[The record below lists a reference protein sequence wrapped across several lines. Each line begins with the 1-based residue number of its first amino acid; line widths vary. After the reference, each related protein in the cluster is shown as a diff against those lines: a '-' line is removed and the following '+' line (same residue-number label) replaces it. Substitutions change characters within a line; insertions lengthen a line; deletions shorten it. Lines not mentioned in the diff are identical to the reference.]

1 MKLYYLIKTFIER
14 LIGMCFTVAE
24 NEWSYGGIAMSNF
37 YMTLY
42 YNNIRQNA
50 MNAKYPNKLVIFNT
64 EDLIEAVSYDH
75 VCAEYKDNYRKNA
88 NFIQSDC
95 SMFDVDNSETDN
107 SDEWITPDDVRK
119 AFPDV
124 PFYVSYS
131 RNHMKQKGDKAP
143 RPKFHLY
150 FPDILFTE
158 IQEYSRHKKAVCDYF
173 KKFDQNAKDAARFFF
188 GVENPKVEFH
198 YGNTLLFDF
207 IQTVSVSEEAKQ
219 KLIDTE
225 IKLDN
230 IPEGQRNATMHQYA
244 LKVLKRYGDN
254 DGTAYQAFINESQ
267 RCLPPL
273 ECSELSQIWNGAV
286 DYYNNTIKTSI
297 DYVPPELY
305 NIGVQRIHFEL
316 PIVDYKALAAIFTV
330 RDEDRFFNIEIGRVF
345 LKAYGITIKYNEMS
359 HDYEITTPLSVING
373 ENSFELLA
381 TILEDTI
388 IKLAYKRGRKS
399 VIYGVLDVIAN
410 ENRYHPVIELL
421 KSDPWDNEDRLPEL
435 FQMMGISDEFHK
447 VLIKK
452 WLLQTIAIL
461 FNSNE
466 KLVSTQGM
474 LVLQGGQGIGKTEF
488 FRHIAIKDKF
498 FKGGA
503 VLDMKNKDTIISS
516 TRVWICELGE
526 IDSTTSKKQSEL
538 KAFITEQYDRY
549 REPYARKEVKRL
561 RRTSFC
567 GTVNPTAYL
576 TDETGN
582 RRYWTISV
590 NQMEIKKIFEHTPE
604 WYTQLWRQVLCE
616 YNRNPNGYLLT
627 KEEQDAVNRNN
638 ENFET
643 LLQGEDE
650 FMTVFDTS
658 ADYSLWTNKLTAAQ
672 IADELNSRFKSLH
685 ISSMSVGKNL
695 IPRIENRTSKQ
706 FARKTIRGRNFIL
719 CPPFAENRTYET
731 PILPDY
737 IATDKT

>member
-1 MKLYYLIKTFIER
+1 
-14 LIGMCFTVAE
+14 
-24 NEWSYGGIAMSNF
+24 
-37 YMTLY
+37 MTLHY
-42 YNNIRQNA
+42 STICQNEK
-50 MNAKYPNKLVIFNT
+50 NAVYPHKSTINSIV
-64 EDLIEAVSYDH
+64 DLETVVSYDH
-75 VCAEYKDNYRKNA
+75 VCAEYKDGYRKNS
-88 NFIQSDC
+88 NFIQSNC
-95 SMFDVDNSETDN
+95 SMFDVDNTETDN
-107 SDEWITPDDVRK
+107 PDEWITPEHVRE

-150 FPDILFTE
+150 FPDTVFTDS
-158 IQEYSRHKKAVCDYF
+158 QEYSKHKKSVCNYF

-188 GVENPKVEFH
+188 CVPNPKVEF
-198 YGNTLLFDF
+198 YDGNMLLFDF
-207 IQTVSVSEEAKQ
+207 MQTVSVSEETNQ
-219 KLIDTE
+219 KSTDTE

-244 LKVLKRYGDN
+244 LKVLTRYGAD
-254 DGTAYQAFINESQ
+254 DGTAYQAFRNESQ
-267 RCLPPL
+267 RCSPPL
-273 ECSELSQIWNGAV
+273 DNSELNQIWNGAV
-286 DYYNNTIKTSI
+286 AYYNSDIKISA

-305 NIGVQRIHFEL
+305 NLGVMNINFEL
-316 PIVDYKALAAIFTV
+316 PIADYNELLKLCKVKKKKRI
-330 RDEDRFFNIEIGRVF
+330 FNIDVCRMF
-345 LKAYGITIKYNEMS
+345 LKTFGISTRYNDMS
-359 HDYEITTPLSVING
+359 HDYEITAPTTVING
-373 ENSFELLA
+373 ENRFELLA

-388 IKLAYKRGRKS
+388 IKLAYKRGRKA
-399 VIYGVLDVIAN
+399 VIYGILDVIAN
-410 ENRYHPVIELL
+410 ENRYHPVIDLL
-421 KSDPWDNEDRLPEL
+421 KKEPWDNADRLTDL
-435 FQMMGISDEFHK
+435 YHIMGISDEFHK
-447 VLIKK
+447 VLVRK

-461 FNSNE
+461 FNSND
-466 KLVSTQGM
+466 KPISSQGI

-488 FRHIAIKDKF
+488 LRHLAIKNEF
-498 FKGGA
+498 FKGGS
-503 VLDMKNKDTIISS
+503 VLDMKNKDTIISA

-561 RRTSFC
+561 RKTSFC

-582 RRYWTISV
+582 RRFWTIPVQSIDLNKV
-590 NQMEIKKIFEHTPE
+590 FSSDSE
-604 WYTQLWRQVLCE
+604 WYTQLWRQIYSE
-616 YNRNPNGYLLT
+616 YKQNPMGYLLT
-627 KEEQDAVNRNN
+627 NEEQNTLNRSN
-638 ENFET
+638 EKYET

-658 ADYSLWTNKLTAAQ
+658 ADYSLWTNRLTAAQ

-695 IPRIENRTSKQ
+695 IPRIEKRTSKQ
-706 FARKTIRGRNFIL
+706 FERKTIRGRNFIL
-719 CPPFAENRTYET
+719 CPPFAEDKTYET

-737 IATDKT
+737 PATDKT

>member
-1 MKLYYLIKTFIER
+1 
-14 LIGMCFTVAE
+14 
-24 NEWSYGGIAMSNF
+24 
-37 YMTLY
+37 MTLHY
-42 YNNIRQNA
+42 STICQNEK
-50 MNAKYPNKLVIFNT
+50 NAVYPHKSTINSIV
-64 EDLIEAVSYDH
+64 DLETVVSYDH
-75 VCAEYKDNYRKNA
+75 VCAEYKDGYRKNS
-88 NFIQSDC
+88 NFIQSNC
-95 SMFDVDNSETDN
+95 SMFDVDNTETDN
-107 SDEWITPDDVRK
+107 PDEWITPEHVRE

-150 FPDILFTE
+150 FPDTVFTDS
-158 IQEYSRHKKAVCDYF
+158 QEYSKHKKSVCNYF

-188 GVENPKVEFH
+188 GVPNPKVEF
-198 YGNTLLFDF
+198 YDGNMLLFDF
-207 IQTVSVSEEAKQ
+207 MQTVSVSEETNQ
-219 KLIDTE
+219 KSTDTE

-244 LKVLKRYGDN
+244 LKVLTRYGAD
-254 DGTAYQAFINESQ
+254 DGTAYQAFRNESQ
-267 RCLPPL
+267 RCSPPL
-273 ECSELSQIWNGAV
+273 DNSELNQIWNGAV
-286 DYYNNTIKTSI
+286 AYYNSDIKISA

-305 NIGVQRIHFEL
+305 NLGVMNINFEL
-316 PIVDYKALAAIFTV
+316 PIADYNELLKLCKVKKKKRI
-330 RDEDRFFNIEIGRVF
+330 FNIDVCRMF
-345 LKAYGITIKYNEMS
+345 LKTFGISIRYNDMS
-359 HDYEITTPLSVING
+359 HDYEITAPTTVING
-373 ENSFELLA
+373 ENRFELLA

-388 IKLAYKRGRKS
+388 IKLAYKRGRKA
-399 VIYGVLDVIAN
+399 VIYGILDVIAN
-410 ENRYHPVIELL
+410 ENRYHPVIDLL
-421 KSDPWDNEDRLPEL
+421 KKEPWDNADRLTDL
-435 FQMMGISDEFHK
+435 YHIMGISDEFHK
-447 VLIKK
+447 VLVRK

-461 FNSNE
+461 FNSND
-466 KLVSTQGM
+466 KPISSQGI

-488 FRHIAIKDKF
+488 LRHLAIKNEF
-498 FKGGA
+498 FKGGS
-503 VLDMKNKDTIISS
+503 VLDMKNKETIISA

-561 RRTSFC
+561 RKTSFC

-582 RRYWTISV
+582 RRFWTIPVQSIDLNKV
-590 NQMEIKKIFEHTPE
+590 FSSDSE
-604 WYTQLWRQVLCE
+604 WYTQLWRQIYSE
-616 YNRNPNGYLLT
+616 YKQNPMGYLLT
-627 KEEQDAVNRNN
+627 NEEQNTLNRSN
-638 ENFET
+638 EKYET

-658 ADYSLWTNKLTAAQ
+658 ADYSLWTNRLTAAQ

-695 IPRIENRTSKQ
+695 IPRIEKRTSKQ
-706 FARKTIRGRNFIL
+706 FERKTIRGRNFIL
-719 CPPFAENRTYET
+719 CPPFAEDKTYET

-737 IATDKT
+737 PATDKT

>member
-1 MKLYYLIKTFIER
+1 
-14 LIGMCFTVAE
+14 
-24 NEWSYGGIAMSNF
+24 
-37 YMTLY
+37 MTLHY
-42 YNNIRQNA
+42 STICQNEK
-50 MNAKYPNKLVIFNT
+50 NAVYPHKSTINSIV
-64 EDLIEAVSYDH
+64 DLETVVSYDH
-75 VCAEYKDNYRKNA
+75 VCAEYKDGYRKNS
-88 NFIQSDC
+88 NFIQSNC
-95 SMFDVDNSETDN
+95 SMFDVDNTETDN
-107 SDEWITPDDVRK
+107 PDEWITPEHVRE

-150 FPDILFTE
+150 FPDTVFTDS
-158 IQEYSRHKKAVCDYF
+158 QEYSKHKKSVCNYF

-188 GVENPKVEFH
+188 GVPNPKVEF
-198 YGNTLLFDF
+198 YDGNMLLFDF
-207 IQTVSVSEEAKQ
+207 MQTVSVSEETNQ
-219 KLIDTE
+219 KSTDTE

-244 LKVLKRYGDN
+244 LKVLTRYGAD
-254 DGTAYQAFINESQ
+254 DGTAYQAFRNESQ
-267 RCLPPL
+267 RCSPPL
-273 ECSELSQIWNGAV
+273 DNSELNQIWNGAV
-286 DYYNNTIKTSI
+286 AYYNSDIKISA

-305 NIGVQRIHFEL
+305 NLGVMNINFEL
-316 PIVDYKALAAIFTV
+316 PIADYNELLKLCKVKKKKRI
-330 RDEDRFFNIEIGRVF
+330 FNIDVCRMF
-345 LKAYGITIKYNEMS
+345 LKTFGISTRYNDMS
-359 HDYEITTPLSVING
+359 HDYEITAPTTVING
-373 ENSFELLA
+373 ENRFELLA

-388 IKLAYKRGRKS
+388 IKLAYKRGRKA
-399 VIYGVLDVIAN
+399 VIYGILDVIAN
-410 ENRYHPVIELL
+410 ENRYHPVIDLL
-421 KSDPWDNEDRLPEL
+421 KKEPWDNADRLTDL
-435 FQMMGISDEFHK
+435 YHIMGISDEFHK
-447 VLIKK
+447 VLVRK

-461 FNSNE
+461 FNSND
-466 KLVSTQGM
+466 KPISSQGI

-488 FRHIAIKDKF
+488 LRHLAIKNEF
-498 FKGGA
+498 FKGGS
-503 VLDMKNKDTIISS
+503 VLDMKNKDTIISA

-561 RRTSFC
+561 RKTSFC

-582 RRYWTISV
+582 RRFWTIPVQSIDLNKV
-590 NQMEIKKIFEHTPE
+590 FSSDSE
-604 WYTQLWRQVLCE
+604 WYTQLWRQIYSE
-616 YNRNPNGYLLT
+616 YKQNPMGYLLT
-627 KEEQDAVNRNN
+627 NEEQNTLNRSN
-638 ENFET
+638 EKYET

-658 ADYSLWTNKLTAAQ
+658 ADYSLWTNRLTAAQ

-695 IPRIENRTSKQ
+695 IPRIEKRTSKQ
-706 FARKTIRGRNFIL
+706 FERKTIRGRNFIL
-719 CPPFAENRTYET
+719 CPPFAEDKTYET

-737 IATDKT
+737 PATDKT

>member
-1 MKLYYLIKTFIER
+1 
-14 LIGMCFTVAE
+14 
-24 NEWSYGGIAMSNF
+24 
-37 YMTLY
+37 MTLH
-42 YNNIRQNA
+42 YNTICQNEK
-50 MNAKYPNKLVIFNT
+50 NAVYPHKSTINSIV
-64 EDLIEAVSYDH
+64 DLETVVSYDH
-75 VCAEYKDNYRKNA
+75 VCAEYKDGYRKNS
-88 NFIQSDC
+88 NFIQSNC
-95 SMFDVDNSETDN
+95 SMFDVDNTETDN
-107 SDEWITPDDVRK
+107 PDEWITPEHVRE

-150 FPDILFTE
+150 FPDTVFTDS
-158 IQEYSRHKKAVCDYF
+158 QEYSKHKKSVCNYF

-188 GVENPKVEFH
+188 GVSNPKVEF
-198 YGNTLLFDF
+198 YDGNMLLFDF
-207 IQTVSVSEEAKQ
+207 MQTVSVSEETNQ
-219 KLIDTE
+219 KSTDTE

-244 LKVLKRYGDN
+244 LKVLTRYGAD
-254 DGTAYQAFINESQ
+254 DGTAYQAFRNESQ
-267 RCLPPL
+267 RCSPPL
-273 ECSELSQIWNGAV
+273 DNSELNQIWNGAV
-286 DYYNNTIKTSI
+286 AYYNSDIKISA

-305 NIGVQRIHFEL
+305 NLGVMNINFEL
-316 PIVDYKALAAIFTV
+316 PIADYNELLKLCKVKKKKRI
-330 RDEDRFFNIEIGRVF
+330 FNIDVCRMF
-345 LKAYGITIKYNEMS
+345 LKTFGISIRYNDMS
-359 HDYEITTPLSVING
+359 HDYEITAPTTVING
-373 ENSFELLA
+373 ENRFELLA

-388 IKLAYKRGRKS
+388 IKLAYKRGRKA
-399 VIYGVLDVIAN
+399 VIYGILDVIAN
-410 ENRYHPVIELL
+410 ENRYHPVIDLL
-421 KSDPWDNEDRLPEL
+421 KKEPWDNADRLTDL
-435 FQMMGISDEFHK
+435 YHIMGISDEFHK
-447 VLIKK
+447 VLVRK

-461 FNSNE
+461 FNSND
-466 KLVSTQGM
+466 KPISSQGI

-488 FRHIAIKDKF
+488 LRHLAIKNEF
-498 FKGGA
+498 FKGGS
-503 VLDMKNKDTIISS
+503 VLDMKNKDTIISA

-561 RRTSFC
+561 RKTSFC

-582 RRYWTISV
+582 RRFWTIPVQSIDLNKV
-590 NQMEIKKIFEHTPE
+590 FSSDSE
-604 WYTQLWRQVLCE
+604 WYTQLWRQIYSE
-616 YNRNPNGYLLT
+616 YKQNPMGYLLT
-627 KEEQDAVNRNN
+627 NEEQNTLNRSN
-638 ENFET
+638 EKYET

-658 ADYSLWTNKLTAAQ
+658 ADYSLWTNRLTAAQ

-695 IPRIENRTSKQ
+695 IPRIEKRTSKQ
-706 FARKTIRGRNFIL
+706 FERKTIRGRNFIL
-719 CPPFAENRTYET
+719 CPPFAEDKTYET

-737 IATDKT
+737 PATDKT